1 MTDVLRNKISKLSIF
16 LYSSIMFYIR
26 QFTRL
31 HLDIAGATIHK
42 TATSGYCK
50 PAPILN
56 QSKIIFTSFS
66 DNHPNKVQKTVYN

>member
-1 MTDVLRNKISKLSIF
+1 
-16 LYSSIMFYIR
+16 MFYIR

-42 TATSGYCK
+42 TTAISGYYK
-50 PAPILN
+50 PIPILN
-56 QSKIIFTSFS
+56 HSKITFTSFS